1 MHGNARL
8 LPVAEAYD
16 LWAGSYDTQDNPM
29 VFAARRAVMELATGA
44 AGLGVV
50 EFGCGTG
57 QNLSL
62 LRAGGARALWGCDL
76 SEGMLA
82 VAQAREPSLRLWRQ
96 DMATPLPLP
105 DGVADMALFS
115 LSLEHVARLEGPLA
129 EACRVVRPGG
139 RIAIAEIHPFLT
151 LGGIGAHF
159 HDGAGEVR
167 MPSFAHGF
175 ADYLNAF
182 AALGLT
188 PIACREWRARDLG
201 EEAPSRAMKRGP
213 DHPLLL
219 QFMLLRP

>member
-1 MHGNARL
+1 MTGKARF

-16 LWAGSYDTQDNPM
+16 RWATSYDRQGNPM
-29 VFAARRAVMELATGA
+29 VFAARRAVAALAATA
-44 AGLGVV
+44 EGLGVV

-57 QNLSL
+57 RNLSL
-62 LRAGGARALWGCDL
+62 LRRHGARPLWGCDL

-82 VAQAREPSLRLWRQ
+82 VARERDPTPRLWRQ
-96 DMATPLPLP
+96 DMAATLPLP
-105 DGVADMALFS
+105 EGAADLALFS

-129 EACRVVRPGG
+129 EARRVVRPGG
-139 RIAIAEIHPFLT
+139 RIVIAEIHPFLT
-151 LGGIGAHF
+151 LGGVGAHF

-167 MPSFAHGF
+167 MPSFAHGI

-188 PIACREWRARDLG
+188 VASCREWRARDLG
-201 EEAPSRAMKRGP
+201 EGAPSRALKRGP

-219 QFMLLRP
+219 EFSLLRP